1 MTAIN
6 TIPNVTDI
14 ERDND
19 LSNSPEGS
27 LIYVTTF
34 NELQMRKLG
43 GWVSVVESTI
53 SSPEQNVYVS
63 NDGNDL
69 TGNGTIAFPYQT
81 IEFALNQITDAS
93 QTKPYTI
100 KITTGQ
106 YVENNLF
113 LKPYVNLDGGNSKVQ
128 VSGSISLDSTY
139 SAGGNLRIYDFG
151 ILDVISGMALN
162 FDTLNSPQSI
172 IFMQNCRTFVNT
184 SIEISGSTNLT
195 LFISDDLLG
204 YQVTLN
210 NTASILQNNSLDNVT
225 VTKDNTF
232 PSYGVQLNSTVVNGL
247 FTVNQN
253 SPGIESLVIDTANCL
268 VDGDSNFTCAGPTA
282 TLNWNSQG
290 DRLASLNLDGAGL
303 LFITDSLSSIPNL
316 TNGAI
321 YNLRNLSNGLLANY
335 TPINYTPSDGSMY
348 GHLVGIDAELGVA
361 STESLQ
367 TAYDNGNII
376 QLSSER
382 NLTISDSLGDLVF
395 DVVEDGANSNAVM
408 YRKGVITENSAAGPF
423 FELNNSSVGVVGT
436 ELGTISVSGLA
447 SDSSFKVFEAVNHEV
462 KDASPGNYS
471 VSQFFNTFASGVE
484 TKYMEFDG
492 LVNQIE
498 FYKTF
503 DMKGNA
509 IVAAGNINAN
519 GLAAVNTVSGQD
531 LTATDT
537 VSGQNVLTDTLNI
550 STSTANTLLATD
562 GFKNVVS
569 TNLVGDVTTSGLTTT
584 LATVNANVG
593 TFGDATNIPQFTVNG
608 KGLITG
614 VSTLPVDFS
623 SVDLQLVYDNSA
635 PGHEILLDTNLK
647 LSSTTN
653 PLNNFEWSTAVGQAL
668 FLMRTDQNASIIRME
683 DNNPTVGTL
692 TRICSLGSSIQYGDY
707 SVEALSVTPAAET
720 SICTLTGLSSGT
732 PIDYLQYDGSTSTVN
747 LPVDTTITTTTPST
761 STTTGS
767 LVNSGGFGNAGDA
780 WVGGN
785 INTSG
790 NMSSL
795 SVTTASI
802 NGLTPQGGLSS
813 GTSNSAILTAST
825 AEQSILS
832 TTFVGSRLAP
842 ANTFSIG
849 DAYVAVLAGNFSA
862 ANGDT
867 LTLRLKGGPT
877 GTTVLSSIVIPLN
890 NATGTYFELEI
901 DFVIRAIGAAG
912 VADIVAN
919 YDFSYNQASGG
930 NFQGERK
937 CENNNTTFDTTVNNT
952 LDITAQFSSA
962 SASNSIETL
971 LSTLGKTF

>member
-1 MTAIN
+1 MTSV
-6 TIPNVTDI
+6 NVTPNLTSL
-14 ERDND
+14 ERDS
-19 LSNSPEGS
+19 LVSAPSGS
-27 LIYVTTF
+27 LIFNIDT
-34 NELQMRKLG
+34 NELEVLSPSS
-43 GWVSVVESTI
+43 GWLRI
-53 SSPEQNVYVS
+53 LDPLNASPEQNVYVS
-63 NDGNDL
+63 VDGDNA
-69 TGNGTIAFPYQT
+69 TGTGTISAPYQT
-81 IEFALNQITDAS
+81 IEYALSQITDAS

-106 YVENNLF
+106 YVENNLL
-113 LKPYVNLDGGNSKVQ
+113 LKPYINLDGGNSQLQ
-128 VSGSISLDSTY
+128 VTGAISLDASY
-139 SAGGNLRIYDFG
+139 SAGGNCRISDFG
-151 ILDVISGMALN
+151 ELNAQILLN
-162 FDTLNSPQSI
+162 FDALNAQESIIYIDNCSTFSNNLIDITGTANILTLLVASNVYGFDLTLNDMSGLLQDFNIGVLNINKINAFPIRSVILNSCIINTELTANQSSSGAETLRI
-172 IFMQNCRTFVNT
+172 ETLACRIRGATTLV
-184 SIEISGSTNLT
+184 STNPLAFLT
-195 LFISDDLLG
+195 WLSQADDS
-204 YQVTLN
+204 YTIELN
-210 NTASILQNNSLDNVT
+210 
-225 VTKDNTF
+225 
-232 PSYGVQLNSTVVNGL
+232 
-247 FTVNQN
+247 
-253 SPGIESLVIDTANCL
+253 
-268 VDGDSNFTCAGPTA
+268 
-282 TLNWNSQG
+282 
-290 DRLASLNLDGAGL
+290 GAGVVYDTDKFSKIPTL
-303 LFITDSLSSIPNL
+303 L
-316 TNGAI
+316 NGAQ
-321 YNLRNLSNGLLANY
+321 YTLRNLSNGINANY
-335 TPINYTPSDGSMY
+335 TPNFYSPSDDSVN
-348 GHLVGIDAELGVA
+348 GHLVGIDNAIGSA
-361 STESLQ
+361 SSESLQ
-367 TAYDNGNII
+367 TAYDNGNTI
-376 QLSSER
+376 QMSSGV
-382 NLTISDSLGDLVF
+382 NVTINDSLGNSVLET
-395 DVVEDGANSNAVM
+395 VESGANSYTAINRKAV
-408 YRKGVITENSAAGPF
+408 VTDDSTAGPF
-423 FELNNSSVGVVGT
+423 FEFINSSVGLAGT
-436 ELGTISVSGLA
+436 ELGTVTVSGLA
-447 SDSSFKVFEAVNHEV
+447 SDTSVRSFNAINHEV
-462 KDASPGNYS
+462 INPSPGNYS
-471 VSQFFNTFASGVE
+471 VSQFFNSYENGVE

-492 LVNQIE
+492 IGQIE
-498 FYKTF
+498 FYKNV
-503 DMKGNA
+503 DMKGNG
-509 IVAAGNINAN
+509 ILAAGNISAI
-519 GLAAVNTVSGQD
+519 GSTVTAQD
-531 LTATDT
+531 LTALDT
-537 VSGQNVLTDTLNI
+537 VSGQNVLTDTINI
-550 STSTANTLLATD
+550 NTATANTLLGTD
-562 GFKNVVS
+562 AFKNVVS
-569 TNLVGDVTTSGLTTT
+569 SNLTGDVTTLNSLTTT

-608 KGLITG
+608 KGLITA

-623 SVDLQLVYDNSA
+623 SIDLQLVYDNSA

-692 TRICSLGSSIQYGDY
+692 TRICSLGSSIQYADY

-720 SICTLTGLSSGT
+720 SRCTLTGLSSGT
-732 PIDYLQYDGSTSTVN
+732 PIDYLKYDGSTSTVN

-832 TTFVGSRLAP
+832 TTFVGSRVAP
-842 ANTFSIG
+842 ANSFGVG
-849 DAYVAVLAGNFSA
+849 DSFVAVLAGNFSA
-862 ANGDT
+862 SNGDT

-971 LSTLGKTF
+971 LSTLGKTY